1 VPHTLELLAAAVA
14 DDHPQVRLEAV
25 RLLGQI
31 HTFRAAALA
40 ARALDRPTDQFLDY
54 ALWLTLRELQS
65 AWLPALQN
73 GEFDFNGNLR
83 HLTFALQAVNSREGV
98 LPLVKLYRSGKIP
111 KDREDGVLALIC
123 DLGGPQE
130 QSLVLDVAARETTPA
145 ASKANLLEH
154 LAHSARQR
162 KIKPAGD
169 LAAVEVLLKNDN
181 ESVRCAATR
190 LAGLWQMENLRPR
203 LNDFACLK
211 GTPEPVRRAALD
223 GLIALGGP
231 ASRDTLEELSGADYL
246 PVVRRL
252 AVMALASLDV
262 NAAAA
267 RAVDLLSTATSNEDA
282 AEIFTAFLEQKGGT
296 TGLVAALMDHKL
308 PEDAA
313 KIGVRIA
320 RESGRDV
327 NLLIDALTKAGGLE
341 NKKRTL
347 TAEEM
352 KQFVADVAKLG
363 DPARGEVVFRRKD
376 QICLKCHAIGGAGG
390 QVGPDLSSIGGSAQV
405 DYLVES
411 LLLPNKAIK
420 EGYHSVTVTTAKG
433 KVITGIKVRQT
444 ERELI
449 LRTGEDREIGIP
461 LNQIEEQRP
470 GGSLMP
476 DGLTDPLTRAELVDL
491 VRFLA
496 ELGKIGPYQVG
507 KARVVRRWQVLEAT
521 DEARRQL
528 LRDPSAAATDAPWQ
542 VWSPAYSTVAG
553 LLPSDAVPRLD
564 VSSSAKKGV
573 GFVRFQVEVTTSG
586 KVRFLLKSIE
596 GLKVWMDGAAV
607 EVKPEWDLDL
617 PKGAHTLS
625 FAVPLGKADETL
637 RCELE
642 DVAGS
647 PARARLVGGK

>member
-1 VPHTLELLAAAVA
+1 
-14 DDHPQVRLEAV
+14 
-25 RLLGQI
+25 
-31 HTFRAAALA
+31 
-40 ARALDRPTDQFLDY
+40 
-54 ALWLTLRELQS
+54 
-65 AWLPALQN
+65 
-73 GEFDFNGNLR
+73 
-83 HLTFALQAVNSREGV
+83 
-98 LPLVKLYRSGKIP
+98 
-111 KDREDGVLALIC
+111 
-123 DLGGPQE
+123 
-130 QSLVLDVAARETTPA
+130 
-145 ASKANLLEH
+145 
-154 LAHSARQR
+154 
-162 KIKPAGD
+162 
-169 LAAVEVLLKNDN
+169 
-181 ESVRCAATR
+181 
-190 LAGLWQMENLRPR
+190 
-203 LNDFACLK
+203 
-211 GTPEPVRRAALD
+211 
-223 GLIALGGP
+223 
-231 ASRDTLEELSGADYL
+231 
-246 PVVRRL
+246 
-252 AVMALASLDV
+252 V

-327 NLLIDALTKAGGLE
+327 NPLIDALTKASGLE
-341 NKKRTL
+341 NKKRIL

-376 QICLKCHAIGGAGG
+376 QICLKCHAIAGAGG

-411 LLLPNKAIK
+411 LLLPNKVIK
-420 EGYHSVTVTTAKG
+420 EGFHSVTVTTTKG
-433 KVITGIKVRQT
+433 KVLTGIKVRQT

-461 LNQIEEQRP
+461 LNQIEELRP

-476 DGLTDPLTRAELVDL
+476 DGLTDPLTRTELVDL
-491 VRFLA
+491 VRFLS

-507 KARVVRRWQVLEAT
+507 KVRLVRRWQVLEAT

-528 LRDPSAAATDAPWQ
+528 LRDPAAAATDSPWQ

-553 LLPSDAVPRLD
+553 QLPSDAVPRLD

-573 GFVRFQVEVTTSG
+573 GFARFQVEVTTAG
-586 KVRFLLKSIE
+586 KVRFLLRPGE
-596 GLKVWMDGAAV
+596 GMKAWVDGTAV
-607 EVKPEWDLDL
+607 ELKPEWDLDL
-617 PKGAHTLS
+617 PKGAHTLC